1 MIFVITKISKLLL
14 CCKTTVWLQY
24 IKHGKRMH
32 ASHKW
37 YCNLHVSYQF
47 FPPPSYNILFE
58 TPVFEYNTLTWIQMS
73 IPVSNFLV
81 IRHQIHYPF
90 ITASAPLIDEVFP
103 DLFGV
108 GALELDRE
116 ECCVIRT
123 KLTNVHGSLA
133 QLMVMVIMMVIC
145 K

>member
-1 MIFVITKISKLLL
+1 
-14 CCKTTVWLQY
+14 
-24 IKHGKRMH
+24 
-32 ASHKW
+32 
-37 YCNLHVSYQF
+37 
-47 FPPPSYNILFE
+47 
-58 TPVFEYNTLTWIQMS
+58 MS

-81 IRHQIHYPF
+81 IRHRIHYPF

-123 KLTNVHGSLA
+123 KLTNVHGSLT
-133 QLMVMVIMMVIC
+133 QLMVMVMVMMMIIYMIQHC
-145 K
+145 IYTTQRDRQIG